1 MERDSSATKE
11 RIVQAV
17 GTLLAERGFSGI
29 GVNAIARAAGV
40 DKVLLYRYFGSLP
53 ELLRAYGKQGSFWP
67 TIREQLGDMKE
78 IATGSLAKLAMKV
91 LVGHLRWLRQRPQT
105 QEIMRWELH
114 ERNELTDEL
123 ARTREQQGM
132 EILELLPPAAQA
144 AHEVDLPAVAALI
157 HAGITYLVLRS
168 KTADV
173 YLGVDLRSE
182 AGWKRIE
189 GAIAR
194 MTEAVLGRG
203 KRED

>member
-1 MERDSSATKE
+1 MERDSTATKE
-11 RIVQAV
+11 RILQAV

-78 IATGSLAKLAMKV
+78 IATSPLARLALKV
-91 LVGHLRWLRQRPQT
+91 LVGHLRSLRQRPQT
-105 QEIMRWELH
+105 QEIMRWELQ

-132 EILELLPPAAQA
+132 EILELLPSATSA
-144 AHEVDLPAVAALI
+144 ERKLDLPAIAALL

-173 YLGVDLRSE
+173 YLGVDLQSE

-189 GAIAR
+189 GAVTRI
-194 MTEAVLGRG
+194 TEAVFGRG
-203 KRED
+203 QREV